1 MTINIF
7 QRRRDIAEIVTEKGH
22 QTLNQIAQALGISQT
37 SVWRHQRSRQSIA
50 TTPVAEFWSSAAGM
64 VYLIRVVVAVFY
76 VFGIKHG
83 VGAES
88 LSEFFRMIELD
99 NHLATSPSA
108 LRSFKAELIE
118 LIGQYGSEQL
128 ATLDLP
134 THKEVIVGA
143 DETFFDMPILV
154 FMELAS
160 GYIFFEIAKAT
171 RSFESWSE
179 EVNGIGLPEGWRIR
193 GMVSDGAKALVK
205 LAVDHLQ
212 CVHLP
217 DVFHVLRDLSKPWVS
232 NLGRERSRLER
243 AAKALAERKDKRR
256 SAKQQAAYEAQLL
269 KHRAQCE
276 SFAKAQSDYQQAINA
291 ITTALHPFNHKSGEW
306 QLWTDLEHQLH
317 EPLRQLKRLA
327 KRLNL
332 SKGETEIE
340 TFRTHLPSIA
350 QGLSLWWQSVV
361 DELTQKNPDLATQAW
376 VVSALL
382 PSVYWHQQADKT
394 RTSSLKTIY
403 REAAHQADQTLKT
416 HPMAAQMSPEVYQ
429 DWLLWAH
436 RQCTRFQRTSSAIE
450 GRNGQLSRL
459 HQATRG
465 FSPQLLKALTIIH
478 NFDTQRADG
487 STPAERLFEQS
498 FPCLFEWLV
507 GQVTDLPLPRK
518 SKKSQ
523 KPQLL
528 PSLDFPL

>member
-1 MTINIF
+1 MRINIF
-7 QRRRDIAEIVTEKGH
+7 QRRRDIAEVIRQKGH

-37 SVWRHQRSRQSIA
+37 SVWRHQRSRQALEA
-50 TTPVAEFWSSAAGM
+50 TPISEFWSSAIGM
-64 VYLIRVVVAVFY
+64 GYLIRVVVAVFY
-76 VFGIKHG
+76 CFGIKQG

-88 LSEFFRMIELD
+88 LSEFFRMIELEH
-99 NHLATSPSA
+99 HLATSPSA
-108 LRSFKAELIE
+108 LRSFKARLIE
-118 LIGQYGSEQL
+118 LIGQYGIDQL

-134 THKEVIVGA
+134 KNKEVIVGA
-143 DETFFDMPILV
+143 DETFFERPILV

-171 RSFESWSE
+171 RRFESWCE
-179 EVNGIGLPEGWRIR
+179 EVNRIELPEGWCIG

-205 LAVDHLQ
+205 LAVERIQ

-232 NLGRERSRLER
+232 TLGRERSRLER
-243 AAKALAERKDKRR
+243 AANDLAERHDKRR
-256 SAKQQAAYEAQLL
+256 SPKQQAAYEAKVQT
-269 KHRAQCE
+269 HQEQCE
-276 SFAKAQSDYQQAINA
+276 SLIQAQSDYQQAINA

-306 QLWTDLEHQLH
+306 QLWAEVEHQLH
-317 EPLRQLKRLA
+317 DPLKQLKILA
-327 KRLNL
+327 KHLNL
-332 SKGETEIE
+332 SKGENAIE
-340 TFRTHLPSIA
+340 KFRSHLPSIT
-350 QGLSLWWQSVV
+350 QGLSLWWRSVM
-361 DELTQKNPDLATQAW
+361 DALTDKSQDPQRQAW

-382 PSVYWHQQADKT
+382 PSVYWHQQAEKT
-394 RTSSLKTIY
+394 RTPSLKSIY
-403 REAAHQADQTLKT
+403 QQAAQQAHKTLST
-416 HPMAAQMSPEVYQ
+416 HPISAELHPEVYQ

-465 FSPQLLKALTIIH
+465 FSPELLKALTIIH
-478 NFDTQRADG
+478 NFDTRRADG

-507 GQVTDLPLPRK
+507 EQVTDLPLPRK
-518 SKKSQ
+518 SKKLQ
-523 KPQLL
+523 KAQPL
-528 PSLDFPL
+528 PSLDFPA

>member
-1 MTINIF
+1 MTLNIF
-7 QRRRDIAEIVTEKGH
+7 QRRRRIAEIATQKGH
-22 QTLNQIAQALGISQT
+22 QTLKQIAQALGISQT
-37 SVWRHQRSRQSIA
+37 SVWRHQMTRRSLAS
-50 TTPVAEFWSSAAGM
+50 TPVSEFWSSAAGM

-76 VFGIKHG
+76 CFGIKHG

-88 LSEFFRMIELD
+88 LSEFFRMIDLEP
-99 NHLATSPSA
+99 HLATSPSA
-108 LRSFKAELIE
+108 LRSFKARLIE
-118 LIGQYGSEQL
+118 LIEQYGHEQL

-134 THKEVIVGA
+134 KNKEVIVGA
-143 DETFFDMPILV
+143 DETFFDRPILV

-179 EVNGIGLPEGWRIR
+179 ECNGIGLPDGWRIR

-205 LAVDHLQ
+205 LAVEHLQ

-232 NLGRERSRLER
+232 HLGREHSRLER
-243 AAKALAERKDKRR
+243 AARDLAERKDKRR
-256 SAKQQAAYEAQLL
+256 SANQQAAYEAQLQH
-269 KHRAQCE
+269 HRAQCE
-276 SFAKAQSDYQQAINA
+276 SLAKEQNDYRQAINA
-291 ITTALHPFNHKSGEW
+291 ITTALHPFNHQKGEW
-306 QLWTDLEHQLH
+306 QLWTELEHQLL
-317 EPLRQLKRLA
+317 EPLKQLKGLA

-332 SKGETEIE
+332 SKGEAEIE
-340 TFRTHLPSIA
+340 TFRSHLPSIA
-350 QGLSLWWQSVV
+350 QGLSIWWQSVV
-361 DELTQKNPDLATQAW
+361 DALASKSQDPQMQAW

-382 PSVYWHQQADKT
+382 PSVYWHQQVEKT
-394 RTSSLKTIY
+394 RTSSLKAIY
-403 REAAHQADQTLKT
+403 REAAHQADKTLKT
-416 HPMAAQMSPEVYQ
+416 HPMSAQLSPEVYQ
-429 DWLLWAH
+429 DWLRWAH
-436 RQCTRFQRTSSAIE
+436 QQCTRVQRSSSAIE

-459 HQATRG
+459 YQATRG

-478 NFDTQRADG
+478 NFDTRRADG

-518 SKKSQ
+518 SKKSR

-528 PSLDFPL
+528 PSLDFPA